1 AAQKPYSSTGAGLV
15 LRGSNSKWYQGDV
28 VVPSVFFMEGS
39 IIQDILERRIDK
51 CDEEMEIPEKS
62 TNKSNMAMNVSVL
75 SGPYLLMTDLHSQL
89 MTLNDLRTL
98 GGQACLRLG
107 CFAVAWGIMVRR
119 DRRAPHT
126 AMPTAAF
133 ESIFGTAYIRTHT
146 YKPMDTGTYS
156 ISIGLLKSDL
166 FRGTRAER
174 RVTIF
179 TSSFGLINQTPID
192 WEMLKEFVVRLNL
205 LVPGCSIGIHRYS
218 FPPPRKEGAFPAAYF
233 AKRWQ
238 ERNDLAQTYLNNLK
252 AWPGLKEEESQPC
265 RKADRR
271 VGWSGMRSYGKE
283 YITASLIRE
292 FLMIAVFRML
302 DPLLF
307 YVLPESVLIPMLC
320 GAEHLIFAG
329 IKLFLCRGLV
339 HGYLLELRP
348 ITTGQFRFG
357 ATPYST
363 IIIGVWG
370 SRQRKIKAAYQLFL
384 YTLLGSVFMLLAIL
398 LILFQTGTTD
408 LQILLTTE
416 FSERRQIFLW
426 IAFFASFAV
435 KVPMVPVHIWLPE
448 AHVEAPTAGSV
459 FLAGILLK
467 LGTYG
472 FLRFSIPMFP
482 EATLCFT
489 PFIYTLSAIAIIYTS
504 LTTLRQIDLK
514 KIIAYSSVAHM
525 NLVTIGMFSLN
536 IQGIGGSIL
545 LMLSHGLVSSALF
558 LCVGVLYDRHKTRLV
573 RYYGGLVST
582 MPNFSTIFF
591 FFTLANMSL
600 PGTSSF
606 IGEFLILV
614 GAFQRNSL
622 VATLAALGMILG
634 AAYSLWLYN
643 RVVSGNLKPDFLH
656 KFSDLNG
663 REVFIFIPFLVGV
676 VWMGVYPKVFPD
688 CMHTSIVKQALNTDG
703 DSPAPSTAIPPLD
716 VGSPHSQIGISEKP
730 LCREDSLLPA
740 TKSAS
745 ISSS

>member
-1 AAQKPYSSTGAGLV
+1 MLEHFCECYSDLSGLIMCPVLGSITLLFIPNSRIRSIRLIGLCASLITFLYSPV
-15 LRGSNSKWYQGDV
+15 LRIQFD
-28 VVPSVFFMEGS
+28 PSTAKSQFVESLRWLPYENINFYLGIDGISLFFV
-39 IIQDILERRIDK
+39 ILTTFL
-51 CDEEMEIPEKS
+51 IPICI
-62 TNKSNMAMNVSVL
+62 L
-75 SGPYLLMTDLHSQL
+75 
-89 MTLNDLRTL
+89 
-98 GGQACLRLG
+98 
-107 CFAVAWGIMVRR
+107 
-119 DRRAPHT
+119 
-126 AMPTAAF
+126 
-133 ESIFGTAYIRTHT
+133 
-146 YKPMDTGTYS
+146 
-156 ISIGLLKSDL
+156 
-166 FRGTRAER
+166 
-174 RVTIF
+174 
-179 TSSFGLINQTPID
+179 
-192 WEMLKEFVVRLNL
+192 
-205 LVPGCSIGIHRYS
+205 
-218 FPPPRKEGAFPAAYF
+218 
-233 AKRWQ
+233 
-238 ERNDLAQTYLNNLK
+238 
-252 AWPGLKEEESQPC
+252 
-265 RKADRR
+265 

-283 YITASLIRE
+283 YITAFLICE
-292 FLMIAVFRML
+292 FLMIAVFCML
-302 DPLLF
+302 DLLLF
-307 YVLPESVLIPMLC
+307 YVFFESVPIPM
-320 GAEHLIFAG
+320 F
-329 IKLFLCRGLV
+329 
-339 HGYLLELRP
+339 
-348 ITTGQFRFG
+348 
-357 ATPYST
+357 

-370 SRQRKIKAAYQLFL
+370 SRQRKIKAAYQFFL

-398 LILFQTGTTD
+398 LILLQTGTTD

-459 FLAGILLK
+459 ILAGILLK

-525 NLVTIGMFSLN
+525 NFVTIGMFSLN

-545 LMLSHGLVSSALF
+545 PMLSHGLVSSALF

-656 KFSDLNG
+656 KFSDPNG

-676 VWMGVYPKVFPD
+676 VWMGVHPKVFPD
-688 CMHTSIVKQALNTDG
+688 RMHTSVSNLVQHGKF
-703 DSPAPSTAIPPLD
+703 
-716 VGSPHSQIGISEKP
+716 H
-730 LCREDSLLPA
+730 
-740 TKSAS
+740 
-745 ISSS
+745 

>member
-1 AAQKPYSSTGAGLV
+1 
-15 LRGSNSKWYQGDV
+15 
-28 VVPSVFFMEGS
+28 M
-39 IIQDILERRIDK
+39 LEHFSECYFD
-51 CDEEMEIPEKS
+51 
-62 TNKSNMAMNVSVL
+62 L
-75 SGPYLLMTDLHSQL
+75 SGPILCPV
-89 MTLNDLRTL
+89 L
-98 GGQACLRLG
+98 GSITPLFIPNSSIRL
-107 CFAVAWGIMVRR
+107 
-119 DRRAPHT
+119 
-126 AMPTAAF
+126 
-133 ESIFGTAYIRTHT
+133 IRL
-146 YKPMDTGTYS
+146 
-156 ISIGLLKSDL
+156 IGLCVSLITFLYSPVPRIQFDPSTAKSQFVESLRWLPYENIHLYMGIDGLSL
-166 FRGTRAER
+166 FFVILT
-174 RVTIF
+174 TF
-179 TSSFGLINQTPID
+179 LIPI
-192 WEMLKEFVVRLNL
+192 
-205 LVPGCSIGIHRYS
+205 CIS
-218 FPPPRKEGAFPAAYF
+218 
-233 AKRWQ
+233 
-238 ERNDLAQTYLNNLK
+238 
-252 AWPGLKEEESQPC
+252 
-265 RKADRR
+265 
-271 VGWSGMRSYGKE
+271 VGWSGMRSFGKE
-283 YITASLIRE
+283 YITAFLIRE
-292 FLMIAVFRML
+292 FLMIAVSCML

-307 YVLPESVLIPMLC
+307 YVLSESVPIPM
-320 GAEHLIFAG
+320 F
-329 IKLFLCRGLV
+329 
-339 HGYLLELRP
+339 
-348 ITTGQFRFG
+348 
-357 ATPYST
+357 

-370 SRQRKIKAAYQLFL
+370 SRQRKIKAAYQFFL

-398 LILFQTGTTD
+398 LILLQTGTTD

-416 FSERRQIFLW
+416 FSERRQILLW

-459 FLAGILLK
+459 ILAGILLK

-525 NLVTIGMFSLN
+525 NLVTIGMFSPN

-643 RVVSGNLKPDFLH
+643 RVVSGNLKPDFLY

-663 REVFIFIPFLVGV
+663 REVSIFLPFLVGV
-676 VWMGVYPKVFPD
+676 VRMGVHPKVFPD
-688 CMHTSIVKQALNTDG
+688 CMHTSVSNLVQHGKF
-703 DSPAPSTAIPPLD
+703 
-716 VGSPHSQIGISEKP
+716 H
-730 LCREDSLLPA
+730 
-740 TKSAS
+740 
-745 ISSS
+745 